1 MFPTIMLVTWRCF
14 YITRTVGGI
23 PTDNNIT
30 DAMGENVADK
40 EEKMKDTQII
50 RLPLQYFAEG
60 EGAETETEGGSE
72 GGGGQ
77 GKAPTFDDILKD
89 KSMQAEFDRRVSK
102 AMEKQKATLT
112 EEFGKTLEEKLSEA
126 KKLEKLNAE
135 QKAEY
140 ERTKQLEA
148 LEKREAEITRRELTA
163 AAKEKLIE
171 KGLSPELSAL
181 LDYSGEENCENS
193 IENLS
198 KVFIEAVEKAVNDKL
213 RGNPPKMGNQPGG
226 GNKINSLADA
236 IRARKN

>member
-1 MFPTIMLVTWRCF
+1 MSVTWRCF
-14 YITRTVGGI
+14 YITRTAGGI

-30 DAMGENVADK
+30 DAVGENAADK
-40 EEKMKDTQII
+40 EEKMKETQII

-60 EGAETETEGGSE
+60 EEPGTETEGGSE
-72 GGGGQ
+72 GGDGQ

-140 ERTKQLEA
+140 ERQMKDKA
-148 LEKREAEITRRELTA
+148 LAEREAAVAKRELTA
-163 AAKEKLIE
+163 EAISQLSE
-171 KGLSPELSAL
+171 KGLPQELSTCLNYDSAEACKASL
-181 LDYSGEENCENS
+181 EAVEKAFSA
-193 IENLS
+193 
-198 KVFIEAVEKAVNDKL
+198 AVEKAVNDKL
-213 RGNPPKMGNQPGG
+213 RGNPPKSGG
-226 GNKINSLADA
+226 
-236 IRARKN
+236 KNVGSNPFREGLGL

>member
-1 MFPTIMLVTWRCF
+1 MSVTWRCF
-14 YITRTVGGI
+14 YITRTAGGI

-30 DAMGENVADK
+30 DAVGENAADK
-40 EEKMKDTQII
+40 EEKMKETQII
-50 RLPLQYFAEG
+50 RLPLQFFAEG
-60 EGAETETEGGSE
+60 DGTGTEPEGGSE
-72 GGGGQ
+72 GNGDDGE
-77 GKAPTFDDILKD
+77 KVPTFDDILKD

-140 ERTKQLEA
+140 ERQMKDKA
-148 LEKREAEITRRELTA
+148 LAEREAAVAKRELTA
-163 AAKEKLIE
+163 EAISQLAE
-171 KGLSPELSAL
+171 KGLPQELSTCLNYDSAEACKTSL
-181 LDYSGEENCENS
+181 EAVEKAFSA
-193 IENLS
+193 
-198 KVFIEAVEKAVNDKL
+198 AVEKAVNDKL